1 MSEGLYANPGSI
13 KDFPSDKKKE
23 SIVDI
28 YVSAESLRVYD
39 NPWVESTSPNTPGPT
54 GVQHTVTEKTRKRNH
69 FRSCS
74 MFLGLLCLLL
84 LVGIICI
91 GVQMNNNKNN
101 CEKLLQLLANL
112 RNERECFCRD
122 FCKNSKA
129 QCKWP

>member
-54 GVQHTVTEKTRKRNH
+54 GVQHTG
-69 FRSCS
+69 
-74 MFLGLLCLLL
+74 ML
-84 LVGIICI
+84 IIS
-91 GVQMNNNKNN
+91 MNNNNTHISILFTRFSYLIYWLI
-101 CEKLLQLLANL
+101 C
-112 RNERECFCRD
+112 
-122 FCKNSKA
+122 
-129 QCKWP
+129 